1 MIDLSNPVPIHLQ
14 LYDNNNDA
22 QVRAQ
27 VLKPTLETMIEV
39 ELQNVGN
46 GMYMNN
52 SVLMPDIPFLIVNY
66 VVFENGKES
75 ENYARASDVFY
86 LNPQTEKIKEVVGTF
101 FDAYVP
107 QKNDYLVGI
116 VFESYQ
122 KDEFLEG
129 KVVLNG
135 TKTKNTK

>member
-14 LYDNNNDA
+14 LYDGNNDA

-52 SVLMPDIPFLIVNY
+52 SVLMPDVPFLIANY

-75 ENYARASDVFY
+75 ENYERASDVFY

-101 FDAYVP
+101 FDAYMP
-107 QKNDYLVGI
+107 EKNDYMVGI
-116 VFESYQ
+116 VFEVYQ

-129 KVVLNG
+129 KVISNG
-135 TKTKNTK
+135 NEIKNIK